1 MKLSDEIVIRGN
13 RAMARSFAKINLTLD
28 ITGKRDDGYHNIKT
42 IMQSVNLTDA
52 VIVDKVREEIKVT
65 TNKKFLPTNNK
76 NIAYKA
82 AELFFEETGIAGG
95 AKIFIHKNIPVAAGL
110 AGGSGNGAAVLASL
124 NILYDKPLSDEDLL
138 KISAKL
144 GADVAYCLTM
154 GTQLAEGIGEIL
166 TPIKPLQKQYILM
179 VTPPIGISTP
189 WVYEQFDNSPKEISP
204 DTDAMISAIENND
217 YEKICASLSNTFETV
232 VMKEHPVIG
241 GIKQKLLLNGANG
254 AVMSGSGSTV
264 FGFFD
269 EYKKAKASHDSFSL
283 MYKDV
288 FLTTTL

>member
-110 AGGSGNGAAVLASL
+110 AGGSGNGAAVLASF
-124 NILYDKPLSDEDLL
+124 NRLYDYPLSDEELL

-179 VTPPIGISTP
+179 VTPPSGISTP
-189 WVYEQFDNSPKEISP
+189 WVYEQFDNSPKEIFP

-217 YEKICASLSNTFETV
+217 YEKICACLSNTFETV
-232 VMKEHPVIG
+232 VMKEHPEIG